1 MRLWCQL
8 NKMDLTMKRLFI
20 LLFINCITI
29 FNAFSQN
36 NISATLNEYR
46 SQIELPSYYQG
57 KHLCNLTPLGIDYI
71 SDENGILTIKY
82 NLNENLQGKKY
93 SNPITVKVNLRT
105 AKLVGSYDGENKY
118 YPRVYFS
125 DESGIEIT
133 DVSLARST
141 TEKLLLSWWT
151 INTKSA
157 PVAKKIYDGL
167 YDYWI
172 RYNPP
177 TANNPVANP
186 KRKSKPTNKTNQ
198 TTSKKTKSG
207 KYEQ

>member
-1 MRLWCQL
+1 MG
-8 NKMDLTMKRLFI
+8 LTMKRLFI
-20 LLFINCITI
+20 LLFINCIII

-36 NISATLNEYR
+36 NILEVLNEYR
-46 SQIELPSYYQG
+46 SQIELPNYYQG
-57 KHLCNLTPLGIDYI
+57 KHLCNLTPIGIDYI
-71 SDENGILTIKY
+71 KDENGILTIKY
-82 NLNENLQGKKY
+82 ALNENLQGKKY

-133 DVSLARST
+133 DISLARST
-141 TEKLLLSWWT
+141 TENLLFSWWT
-151 INTKSA
+151 INTKSV

-172 RYNPP
+172 KYNPP

-186 KRKSKPTNKTNQ
+186 KRKSKPINKTNQ
-198 TTSKKTKSG
+198 TKSKKNKVR
-207 KYEQ
+207 KI